1 MQLSIYG
8 KIIKKVIYNIY
19 KILINLFLKNNIISN
34 LCIDSSCLC
43 FLYNKLRL
51 NISNFI

>member
-8 KIIKKVIYNIY
+8 KIIKKSNIY

-34 LCIDSSCLC
+34 LYIDSSCL
-43 FLYNKLRL
+43 
-51 NISNFI
+51 